1 MDPTNK
7 NSEKSIPT
15 SSFLQRPEEPTEI
28 QNIPSKKLNKP
39 EPKENFFLVED
50 AGESGSDSES
60 QEDSEDSLNGIEGF
74 ILESTSNKRI
84 EGITLMARKKD
95 EKGMEQTALMQ
106 KYLKY
111 TKTPQARGNK
121 AQYQRQLEINT
132 EITPNVAEA
141 GQKLNFGG
149 LLG

>member
-1 MDPTNK
+1 M
-7 NSEKSIPT
+7 
-15 SSFLQRPEEPTEI
+15 
-28 QNIPSKKLNKP
+28 NKP
-39 EPKENFFLVED
+39 EPKENFLLVED

-111 TKTPQARGNK
+111 TKTP
-121 AQYQRQLEINT
+121 
-132 EITPNVAEA
+132 
-141 GQKLNFGG
+141 
-149 LLG
+149 